1 MTDRRRTIGL
11 VLAAL
16 AAALVWWVQSGTD
29 APTAADPSSS
39 PRSSSGTAGAAYDA
53 VSGLRWIDEADLPAE
68 ARETLDRIDRG
79 GPYPYDQDDGTFGNF
94 EGILPDH
101 DRGYYREYTVDTPGL
116 SHRGARRIVTGAG
129 AEFYWTA
136 DHYES
141 FERIRR

>member
-1 MTDRRRTIGL
+1 MTERRRTIGL

-16 AAALVWWVQSGTD
+16 AVVLLWWVQSAD
-29 APTAADPSSS
+29 PESPTAAEPSAS
-39 PRSSSGTAGAAYDA
+39 AAYDD
-53 VSGLRWIDEADLPAE
+53 VSGLRWIDVADLPDE
-68 ARETLDRIDRG
+68 AQDTLDRIDRG

-94 EGILPDH
+94 EGILPDR

-129 AEFYWTA
+129 DEFYWTS